1 MEGGKHDTA
10 KGYSEAAV
18 ERWENFT
25 LRTRIS
31 CGLKRGC
38 PRIQIRGWCNT
49 IYKIFYK
56 KRIK

>member
-38 PRIQIRGWCNT
+38 PRIQVRGGAT
-49 IYKIFYK
+49 QFTKYFIK
-56 KRIK
+56 KE